1 MSCQHKFI
9 LKLGNVLDGY
19 DVSTMVL
26 MDPAGLPFINSRSTI
41 GAGGLSGVIYKT
53 YQLLSFP
60 LNVRDKIKDEL
71 FACYHDYTKPSSDIP
86 KKQVRLIHAVGPRLT
101 VKTQDEHL
109 EKLTTV
115 YTNIFSEFL
124 EHCEPETTLR
134 LVPISSGIFNE
145 IKYSPQELADLSLLA
160 LFVGLNN
167 AESVQGRKAKN
178 IELWVV
184 ERPMFDAFLAQL
196 RTNGLTPLKKN

>member
-26 MDPAGLPFINSRSTI
+26 MDPAGLQFITGGTTN
-41 GAGGLSGVIYKT
+41 GAAGLSGVIYKT
-53 YQLLSFP
+53 YQLSSFP
-60 LNVRDKIKDEL
+60 LDVRKKIKNEL

-86 KKQVRLIHAVGPRLT
+86 PKQVRLLHAVGPRLT
-101 VKTQDEHL
+101 VNTQHEHL

-124 EHCEPETTLR
+124 EHCKPETTLR
-134 LVPISSGIFNE
+134 LVPISTGLFND
-145 IKYSPQELADLSLLA
+145 IDYKNRQLADLSLTA
-160 LFVGLNN
+160 LFKGLEK
-167 AESVQGRKAKN
+167 AESVQGKKAKN
-178 IELWVV
+178 IELWFL
-184 ERPMFDAFLAQL
+184 EGPMFDAFLAQL
-196 RTNGLTPLKKN
+196 RAIGMKPL

>member
-9 LKLGNVLDGY
+9 LKLGNVLDVY

-26 MDPAGLPFINSRSTI
+26 MDPAGLPFIKGGTTK
-41 GAGGLSGVIYKT
+41 GAGGLSGIIYTT
-53 YQLLSFP
+53 YQLSGFP
-60 LNVRDKIKDEL
+60 LDVREKIEDEL
-71 FACYHDYTKPSSDIP
+71 FACYHDYRKPSSDIP
-86 KKQVRLIHAVGPRLT
+86 TKQVRLLHAVGPRLT

-124 EHCEPETTLR
+124 EHCKPETTLR

-145 IKYSPQELADLSLLA
+145 IQYSPQELAGLSLRA
-160 LFVGLNN
+160 LFSGLEN
-167 AESVQGRKAKN
+167 AESVQGKKAKN
-178 IELWVV
+178 IDLWFDQ
-184 ERPMFDAFLAQL
+184 RPLFDAFLAQL
-196 RTNGLTPLKKN
+196 RTNRLTPLKKN